1 MSEHNMPPITA
12 VRQDAIEV
20 SDFVYAATGA
30 RVRRLTM
37 PDGEHWFPATDVCA
51 ELGHTNPRKAVADH
65 VHEGGISR
73 LETVTSRYGLSIP
86 AGRGWR
92 RDLNVVNLQGLIM
105 LVNGCTKPECQ
116 PFKQWVAEVIE
127 TVQREGSYSLPVSE
141 IATATSNGATAYAM
155 PDQVIDLIT
164 RLEERNLRLD
174 EEFAAGQK
182 VSAQAQERLMQTHVN
197 LVQTQVGLAQSMAR
211 IADALEALVRAQ
223 GMPLSE
229 SGRESETPA
238 TRPPDMNAILA
249 QWRRRI
255 PEGSDVWPVALYL
268 LPEMLQNGDYK
279 MSIDYL
285 AVKVGM
291 TAQEASSC
299 LRVLRQAGC
308 ISQLGF
314 TQNGN
319 PVHALILE

>member
-1 MSEHNMPPITA
+1 
-12 VRQDAIEV
+12 
-20 SDFVYAATGA
+20 
-30 RVRRLTM
+30 
-37 PDGEHWFPATDVCA
+37 
-51 ELGHTNPRKAVADH
+51 
-65 VHEGGISR
+65 
-73 LETVTSRYGLSIP
+73 
-86 AGRGWR
+86 
-92 RDLNVVNLQGLIM
+92 
-105 LVNGCTKPECQ
+105 
-116 PFKQWVAEVIE
+116 
-127 TVQREGSYSLPVSE
+127 
-141 IATATSNGATAYAM
+141 
-155 PDQVIDLIT
+155 
-164 RLEERNLRLD
+164 
-174 EEFAAGQK
+174 
-182 VSAQAQERLMQTHVN
+182 
-197 LVQTQVGLAQSMAR
+197 
-211 IADALEALVRAQ
+211 
-223 GMPLSE
+223 
-229 SGRESETPA
+229 
-238 TRPPDMNAILA
+238 MNAILA